1 MNLNGKKQ
9 PKQAST
15 KQKLKELETKLTNS
29 EMATRISQMMIKQ
42 LLDNFQALRV
52 DLDNTMGIL
61 NDFQYRTRAM
71 LELGDFNVDE
81 LNTLAEKYKLTDY
94 MKASDAED
102 EAKGYTIDND
112 GVIDE
117 NSIIIITSTTN
128 GNEDKGIFRSKF
140 KLNECSTESLRE
152 QLLGKKVGDVVTQE
166 INGDI
171 HDIAILELRRLP
183 EEATEGTNGETN
195 ESN

>member
-102 EAKGYTIDND
+102 EARGYTIDND

-140 KLNECSTESLRE
+140 KLNEC
-152 QLLGKKVGDVVTQE
+152 
-166 INGDI
+166 
-171 HDIAILELRRLP
+171 
-183 EEATEGTNGETN
+183 
-195 ESN
+195 